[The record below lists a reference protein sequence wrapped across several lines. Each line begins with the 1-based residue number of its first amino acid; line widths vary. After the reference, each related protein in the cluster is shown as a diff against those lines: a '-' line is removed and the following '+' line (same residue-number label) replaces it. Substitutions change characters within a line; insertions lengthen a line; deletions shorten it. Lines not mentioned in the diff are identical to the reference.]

1 MRKPHKQIKI
11 HSQIHRFLNEEGL
24 SNIMIAD
31 FLNISTVTLKKYM
44 MNPKLLRVENKEL
57 IVDKKTQTFDEI
69 GGPLTGPGGRNR

>member
-11 HSQIHRFLNEEGL
+11 HSQIDRFLNEEGL

-44 MNPKLLRVENKEL
+44 MNPKLLRVENIFDICNYTNLSVDFIISL
-57 IVDKKTQTFDEI
+57 IED
-69 GGPLTGPGGRNR
+69 N

>member
-44 MNPKLLRVENKEL
+44 MNPKLLRVENIFDICNYTNLSVDFIISL
-57 IVDKKTQTFDEI
+57 IED
-69 GGPLTGPGGRNR
+69 N